1 MKKLLPIILFI
12 LIIPI
17 NIKALENTDIKLNQL
32 FEHDMYKIDNIRYHL
47 QGYTITDKYI
57 VLGCRHADN
66 DHYLVLYDKDT
77 YKYVNAYHF
86 DNLGHA
92 NDMTYNSKTKKIV
105 VVNNITNNFIIINA
119 ETFVEEQVIPVT
131 PSENK
136 ATSIAYYKEKDG
148 YIIRQYYKDEENVIK
163 SKAILLDNS
172 FNYISEF
179 NIQTFNQGAGIFNN
193 HYYTVNYILQTDQNY
208 IRVYDLNT
216 KQLVKQYFKDDANY
230 HELEGIE
237 FDENGKMILG
247 FNNPENKISFYSL
260 DFDAIEYT
268 PIMEVY
274 KNKETPKTGEYEF
287 GIYDEKE
294 KLIQKKTNIE
304 NIISF
309 DAINI
314 EEIGIKKY
322 YIKRICENNCDNE
335 KFEMIL
341 NTTYDTFNNVLNTK
355 VTYDNSEK
363 LIYNEEKKTI
373 LDYIQIVNVPNTK
386 ANTSLHITLLGIS
399 LITFSYFMKKLLT

>member
-1 MKKLLPIILFI
+1 MQDKMKKLLEQIDM
-12 LIIPI
+12 
-17 NIKALENTDIKLNQL
+17 NSDYLENAS
-32 FEHDMYKIDNIRYHL
+32 ID
-47 QGYTITDKYI
+47 K
-57 VLGCRHADN
+57 V
-66 DHYLVLYDKDT
+66 VVYDKNT
-77 YKYVNAYHF
+77 LEYVNAYHF

-92 NDMTYNSKTKKIV
+92 NDMTYNSKTNEIIV
-105 VVNNITNNFIIINA
+105 VSDTSKTLVIIDANTFHQKNIIEINITESSSA
-119 ETFVEEQVIPVT
+119 PR
-131 PSENK
+131 
-136 ATSIAYYKEKDG
+136 SIAYDKNNDKYYVYYNDHSF
-148 YIIRQYYKDEENVIK
+148 YILNSNYELE
-163 SKAILLDNS
+163 NS
-172 FNYISEF
+172 FQLTSY
-179 NIQTFNQGAGIFNN
+179 NQGAGIYDN
-193 HYYTVNYILQTDQNY
+193 YLYTVLWISGTNQNY

-287 GIYDEKE
+287 GIYNEKE

-322 YIKRICENNCDNE
+322 YIKRICESNCDNE

-341 NTTYDTFNNVLNTK
+341 NTTYDTFNNFLNTK
-355 VTYDNSEK
+355 VTYDGSEK